1 LGWSNPL
8 RPLSGL
14 DGTTLSMCGIAGIFH
29 VDPATA
35 VVSTDLKRMTAVLQ
49 HRGPDEGSVYVD
61 GTVGLGHRRL
71 SIIDVAGGGQPIF
84 NEDGT
89 KAIVFNGEIYNYA
102 ALRDRLV
109 ARGHRFATRSDTE
122 VILHAYEEYGE
133 DCVQHLRGMFAF
145 AIWDAPQRRLFL
157 ARDRLGIKPLYY
169 RWDGRTL
176 LFASELKGILRYPG
190 VPRAIDPLALDDYL
204 TYLYIPSPKTIFQG
218 IHKLRPA
225 HTLTVSLAGVQ
236 ERQYWDVDFAPKD
249 GLSEAEYAAGLL
261 DKLRESVAMH
271 LMSEVPLGAFLSGGV
286 DSSAVVG
293 LMAGGLEKPVNTAS
307 IGFQEMGFDELPYAR
322 RVSRHFGTH
331 AYEKIVEAN
340 AAKILDVLVWHF
352 DEPFADSSM
361 VPTYYVSQVARERV
375 TVCLSGD
382 GGDENFAG
390 YRRYRFDA
398 LENRVRRLLSEGV
411 CGALFG
417 ALAWLYPKADWLPQV
432 FRAKALLTNLS
443 LSPERAYFQSMSWF
457 TPAMKRRLYGRELR
471 QAVQGYDPFS
481 VMQAYFDRTRGWDP
495 LSRIQYVDIKTN
507 LVDDILTKVDR
518 ASMAH
523 SLEVR
528 VPLLDHEVVEYA
540 AGIPAAYKL
549 RRGEGKYIF
558 KKALEG
564 LLPHDILYR
573 RKMGF
578 SLPLAQW
585 FRGEL
590 KRSFEERVLAKGAIV
605 AELVDQAPIRQW
617 WAQHQRGTR
626 DYAPHLWAL
635 LVLECWGER
644 FLA

>member
-1 LGWSNPL
+1 MGWGQPL
-8 RPLSGL
+8 HPLSGL
-14 DGTTLSMCGIAGIFH
+14 DGATLSMCGIAGVFH
-29 VDPATA
+29 ADPATA
-35 VVSTDLKRMTAVLQ
+35 VAPADVERMTAVLR

-61 GTVGLGHRRL
+61 GAVGLGHRRL

-102 ALRDRLV
+102 ILRDRLM

-122 VILHAYEEYGE
+122 VILHAHEEYGE

-176 LFASELKGILRYPG
+176 LFASELKAILRYPG
-190 VPRAIDPLALDDYL
+190 VPRTIDPLALDDYL
-204 TYLYIPSPKTIFQG
+204 TYLYIPAPKTIFQG
-218 IHKLRPA
+218 IRKLRPA
-225 HTLTVSLAGVQ
+225 HTLMVSRHGVQ
-236 ERQYWDVDFAPKD
+236 ERQYWDVDFAPRE
-249 GLSEAEYAAGLL
+249 GLSEAEYAAGLM
-261 DKLRESVAMH
+261 DKLRESVALH

-293 LMAGGLEKPVNTAS
+293 LMAEALDKPVNTAS
-307 IGFQEMGFDELPYAR
+307 IGFREAGFDELPYAR
-322 RVSRHFGTH
+322 LVARQFSAH

-340 AAKILDVLVWHF
+340 AAKILDVLIWHF

-398 LENRVRRLLSEGV
+398 LENQIRGLLPNALRRP
-411 CGALFG
+411 LFG
-417 ALAWLYPKADWLPQV
+417 ALAWAYPKADWLPQV
-432 FRAKALLTNLS
+432 LRAKALLTDLS

-457 TPAMKRRLYGRELR
+457 TPAMKRQLYGGELR
-471 QAVQGYDPFS
+471 QAVHGYDPFS
-481 VMQAYFDRTRGWDP
+481 VMQAYFERTRGWDP
-495 LSRIQYVDIKTN
+495 LSRIQYVDLKTY
-507 LVDDILTKVDR
+507 LADDILAKVDR

-540 AGIPAAYKL
+540 AGIPPGYKL
-549 RRGEGKYIF
+549 RHGQGKYIL

-564 LLPHDILYR
+564 LLPHNILYR

-578 SLPLAQW
+578 SLPLARW

-590 KRSFEERVLAKGAIV
+590 KGSFEARVLRKDAFV
-605 AELVDQAPIRQW
+605 AELFDQASIRQW
-617 WAQHQRGTR
+617 WMQHRRGTR